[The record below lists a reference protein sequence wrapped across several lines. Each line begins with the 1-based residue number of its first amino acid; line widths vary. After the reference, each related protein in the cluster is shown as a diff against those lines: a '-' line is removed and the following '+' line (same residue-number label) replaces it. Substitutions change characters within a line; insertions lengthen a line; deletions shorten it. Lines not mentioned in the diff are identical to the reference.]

1 MMGISAFLIW
11 NRGIGRKQV
20 KVALALFAFQLLLNG
35 LWTPIFFGL
44 HMLFLA
50 LVEILL
56 LWAALLITILYFRK
70 ISKSAAILL
79 LPYLLWL
86 TFAVILNAA
95 FYLLNK

>member
-1 MMGISAFLIW
+1 
-11 NRGIGRKQV
+11 
-20 KVALALFAFQLLLNG
+20 
-35 LWTPIFFGL
+35 
-44 HMLFLA
+44 MLFLA
-50 LVEILL
+50 LVEIIL